1 MTNRFR
7 ITTAVFAELEKI
19 LELQKRS
26 FLTQAKLYNDYQLPP
41 LLQTL
46 EEIHSEWEKKVF
58 LVANI
63 DNAIIGSIRGYENN
77 GTCFVERLFVDP
89 EYRGNGIG
97 LALLQEIENHFPQ
110 AVRFELFTG
119 HKSENNIRM
128 YESNGY
134 RKIHEKPIHKN
145 LTVIYFEKT
154 VS

>member
-46 EEIHSEWEKKVF
+46 EEIQGEWEKKVF

-63 DNAIIGSIRGYENN
+63 DNVIIGSIRGHENN

-89 EYRGNGIG
+89 E
-97 LALLQEIENHFPQ
+97 
-110 AVRFELFTG
+110 
-119 HKSENNIRM
+119 
-128 YESNGY
+128 
-134 RKIHEKPIHKN
+134 
-145 LTVIYFEKT
+145 
-154 VS
+154 